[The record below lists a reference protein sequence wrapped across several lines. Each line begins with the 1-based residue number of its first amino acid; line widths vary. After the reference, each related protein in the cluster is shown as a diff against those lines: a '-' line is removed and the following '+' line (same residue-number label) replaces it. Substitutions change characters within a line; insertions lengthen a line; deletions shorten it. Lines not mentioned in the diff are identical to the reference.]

1 MERSAYLSRIGVD
14 SAELVPD
21 AATLR
26 MLQRKHLLA
35 VPFENL
41 DIHWGR
47 PITLDADAF
56 YKKIVNQRRGGF
68 CYELNGSFNELI
80 RDIGFETRLISA
92 RVASGKDFTPEYD
105 HAAIIATVSGEE
117 YLTDVG
123 FGAFSTEPLRFALD
137 EEQADPAG
145 TFAIR
150 RSHTDGY
157 FVVSKFTDG
166 VWTSEYMFQ
175 PAGRDLSEFA
185 ERCDFQQYSPDSHFR
200 KGKLISI
207 LLENG
212 RKTLTDKNFV
222 VTKNGARNEIVLPS
236 EDQFQAILEREFGAG
251 FSCNNN

>member
-1 MERSAYLSRIGVD
+1 MDRSAYLSRIGVD

-41 DIHWGR
+41 DIHWGH
-47 PITLDADAF
+47 PITLDTGAF

-68 CYELNGSFNELI
+68 CYELNGSFNELL

-175 PAGRDLSEFA
+175 PTGRDLSEFG
-185 ERCDFQQYSPDSHFR
+185 ERCDFQQYSPDSHFK

-207 LLENG
+207 LLESG

-222 VTKNGARNEIVLPS
+222 VTKNGVRNEIALTS
-236 EDQFQAILEREFGAG
+236 EDQFHEILAREFGAG
-251 FSCNNN
+251 FSRNNN